1 MRDIIPYV
9 FWSWFAISCIVLLR
23 RRITGGSWKAMAEK
37 ELETPIEFP
46 PPPPRTASDF
56 DSTDPVAEPTTPQ
69 AEAGTVAEGNP
80 ADVSAVAV
88 ATEAA
93 PSPGAVAVAPRDPAR
108 HRSRTLAEAVEGI
121 AMPCDLAPL
130 MGTGALDPREVA
142 FFTTGHDAATVGF
155 ALSDE
160 LERLGFVLTPID
172 DRTIRAENGPDL
184 VRARLIS
191 TALTS
196 EDVMSEL
203 HPSAPSDA
211 LVVEMKLT

>member
-1 MRDIIPYV
+1 
-9 FWSWFAISCIVLLR
+9 
-23 RRITGGSWKAMAEK
+23 MAEK

-69 AEAGTVAEGNP
+69 AEAGTVAEGNAAEGTVAADTAAEGTV
-80 ADVSAVAV
+80 ADVSAVA
-88 ATEAA
+88 AAAEAA

-108 HRSRTLAEAVEGI
+108 PRSRTLAEAVQGI